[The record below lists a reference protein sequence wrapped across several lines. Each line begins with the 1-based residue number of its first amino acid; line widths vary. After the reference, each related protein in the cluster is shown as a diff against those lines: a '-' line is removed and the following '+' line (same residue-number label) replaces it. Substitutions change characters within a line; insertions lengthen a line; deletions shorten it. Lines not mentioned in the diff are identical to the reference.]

1 MDDNNSIFV
10 LVDANGNTYDVEIK
24 DRDWLQ
30 ELLQSSRRLYETAL
44 ESDLN
49 ERINSR
55 TFGELMDNIVIKG
68 TLVPIG
74 ASRYTLKAPE

>member
-1 MDDNNSIFV
+1 V
-10 LVDANGNTYDVEIK
+10 LVDTNGNTYHVEIE

-55 TFGELMDNIVIKG
+55 AFGALMDNIVNE
-68 TLVPIG
+68 T
-74 ASRYTLKAPE
+74 KA